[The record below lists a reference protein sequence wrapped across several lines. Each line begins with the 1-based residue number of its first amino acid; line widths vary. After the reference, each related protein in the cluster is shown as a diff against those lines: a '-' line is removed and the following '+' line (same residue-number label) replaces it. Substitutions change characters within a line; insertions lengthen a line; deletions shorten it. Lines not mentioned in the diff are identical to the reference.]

1 MVEAKKPFEEY
12 LKAYVIDYLHEVIN
26 ETYDYSQEGVWTLF
40 EFIDNWIDLVPRE
53 KEHFLEAA
61 NSLSGIILLNS
72 WKLTNWISYE
82 VLCGK
87 YFEAIR
93 NLRFIFEGCIYAV
106 VIEDLIESKIW
117 EKWRSLSSIS
127 LKAEI
132 FKLLEECK
140 SRKVYNKRKKMV
152 KVNKVE
158 KIVRKLIEDA
168 DLPPEEKAD
177 YIEVYVKILS
187 QSELYLP
194 MKAMIGK
201 YCYLLEIEKDEQ
213 NLINLWHELSC
224 YQHFSYPYL
233 TAAYENPE
241 LIFLEVFNEN
251 LFKLCLELYFKTV
264 DVLYAAIAWRFP
276 KLREMIKKINDWWEE
291 KFSKS
296 FTLAEK
302 VLGER

>member
-12 LKAYVIDYLHEVIN
+12 LKVYTDYLHEVIN
-26 ETYDYSQEGVWTLF
+26 ETYDYSQEGVGTLF

-72 WKLTNWISYE
+72 WKLTNWVSYE

-93 NLRFIFEGCIYAV
+93 NLRFIFEGSIYAV
-106 VIEDLIESKIW
+106 VIEDSIESKVW
-117 EKWRSLSSIS
+117 EKWGLLSSIS

-132 FKLLEECK
+132 LRLLEECK
-140 SRKVYNKRKKMV
+140 DRKVYNKRKKMV

-158 KIVRKLIEDA
+158 KIVRKLVENA
-168 DLPPEEKAD
+168 KLSPEEKAD

-201 YCYLLEIEKDEQ
+201 YCRLLGIEENKQ
-213 NLINLWHELSC
+213 NLINLWHELSR

-233 TAAYENPE
+233 TIAYENPDFV
-241 LIFLEVFNEN
+241 FLEVFNKN
-251 LFKLCLELYFKTV
+251 LFKLCLELYFKTI
-264 DVLYAAIAWRFP
+264 DVLYAVVAWRFP
-276 KLREMIKKINDWWEE
+276 KLRERVKEINDWWEE
-291 KFSKS
+291 NFNKS
-296 FTLAEK
+296 FTLTKK
-302 VLGER
+302 VLEKE